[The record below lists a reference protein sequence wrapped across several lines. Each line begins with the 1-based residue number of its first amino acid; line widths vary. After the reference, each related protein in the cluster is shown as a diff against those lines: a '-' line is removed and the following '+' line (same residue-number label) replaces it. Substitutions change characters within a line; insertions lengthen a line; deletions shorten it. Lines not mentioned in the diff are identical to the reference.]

1 MADADRHLKFSD
13 NAWDWL
19 GKGVY
24 FWEAD
29 PRRGYEWAV
38 EACKAKGG
46 EPFVIGAVIHLGNCL
61 NLMDRGS
68 LDALKSAYR
77 SFEKFH
83 ARSFPGSPLP
93 ENKRTTKGPAHNL
106 DCAVINHLHQML
118 AENVDADGNPSP
130 LPPFNSVRG
139 LYQEDDP
146 VFDGSKILSKTHIQ
160 IAVLTPET
168 SIQGYFR
175 VPEAQYR

>member
-1 MADADRHLKFSD
+1 
-13 NAWDWL
+13 
-19 GKGVY
+19 
-24 FWEAD
+24 
-29 PRRGYEWAV
+29 
-38 EACKAKGG
+38 
-46 EPFVIGAVIHLGNCL
+46 
-61 NLMDRGS
+61 
-68 LDALKSAYR
+68 
-77 SFEKFH
+77 
-83 ARSFPGSPLP
+83 LP
-93 ENKRTTKGPAHNL
+93 ENKRTAKRPAHNL

-118 AENVDADGNPSP
+118 AENVDTNGNPSP

-160 IAVLTPET
+160 ITVLTPET